1 MRCCTVIVML
11 LLAQQLAGCAAVN
24 EWAQQDA
31 RDAPWD
37 PKVSQG
43 QSLFDQ
49 MPAWDNAAEKICCGS
64 KRQCLEGQTPRC

>member
-1 MRCCTVIVML
+1 MRLCTVIVMA

-24 EWAQQDA
+24 EWAQQDR

-37 PKVSQG
+37 PKLSQG
-43 QSLFDQ
+43 QTLFDQ
-49 MPAWDNAAEKICCGS
+49 MPAWDNAAEKNCCGS

>member
-1 MRCCTVIVML
+1 MKYLILAVIV
-11 LLAQQLAGCAAVN
+11 AQLTGCAAVN

-49 MPAWDNAAEKICCGS
+49 MPNWDNAAEKICCGS
-64 KRQCLEGQTPRC
+64 KRQCQEGQTPRC

>member
-1 MRCCTVIVML
+1 MNMIIRTVIAV
-11 LLAQQLAGCAAVN
+11 LAVQLAGCAAVN
-24 EWAQQDA
+24 EWAQRDS

-37 PKVSQG
+37 PKPHQG

-64 KRQCLEGQTPRC
+64 KRQCQEGQTPRC